1 MKKFTKQEIRDL
13 FIPVMLGE
21 ISFSRMV
28 EVINERVNEAEDVH
42 AELKEG
48 DLAIFWDHDKEFAII
63 KRYYRLNKGV
73 EYRRHQDIQGLY
85 WDNAIK
91 FESKEQYEKLLK
103 GEI

>member
-1 MKKFTKQEIRDL
+1 MKELTEKEIRDL
-13 FIPVMLGE
+13 FNQVMFGE

-28 EVINERVNEAEDVH
+28 EMINERVSEAENIP
-42 AELKEG
+42 EEPKEG

-63 KRYYRLNKGV
+63 RMYYRSNNGV

-91 FESKEQYEKLLK
+91 FESKEQFEKLIK